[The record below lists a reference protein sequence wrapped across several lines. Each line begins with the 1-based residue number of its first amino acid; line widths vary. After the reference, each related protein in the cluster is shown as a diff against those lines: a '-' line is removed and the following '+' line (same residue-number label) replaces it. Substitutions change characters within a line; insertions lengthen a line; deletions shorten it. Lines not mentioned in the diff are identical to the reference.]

1 MDTNSNKEE
10 KKNQEKE
17 TNQNIDQEEK
27 TENDKTQ
34 EVSPRDITLVKD
46 TDNSKKNLT
55 DDSGSNENQTE
66 VCLENPQ
73 TEDITDNVEEK
84 EKEVPKCE
92 LI

>member
-1 MDTNSNKEE
+1 MIIEEE
-10 KKNQEKE
+10 KNQDKE
-17 TNQNIDQEEK
+17 NNKKIDQEEK
-27 TENDKTQ
+27 TESDKIQ

-55 DDSGSNENQTE
+55 DDSGSNENQIE
-66 VCLENPQ
+66 VCLENPK

-84 EKEVPKCE
+84 DKEFPKRE

>member
-1 MDTNSNKEE
+1 MKIEEE
-10 KKNQEKE
+10 KNQDKE
-17 TNQNIDQEEK
+17 NNKKIDQEEK
-27 TENDKTQ
+27 TESDKIQ

-55 DDSGSNENQTE
+55 DDSGSNENQIE
-66 VCLENPQ
+66 VCLENPK

-84 EKEVPKCE
+84 DKEFPKRE

>member
-1 MDTNSNKEE
+1 MKIEEE
-10 KKNQEKE
+10 KNQDKE
-17 TNQNIDQEEK
+17 NNQKIDQEEK
-27 TENDKTQ
+27 TESDKIQ

-55 DDSGSNENQTE
+55 DDSGSNENQIE
-66 VCLENPQ
+66 VCLENPK

-84 EKEVPKCE
+84 DKEFPKRE

>member
-1 MDTNSNKEE
+1 MIIEEE
-10 KKNQEKE
+10 KNQDKE
-17 TNQNIDQEEK
+17 NNQKIDQEEK
-27 TENDKTQ
+27 TESDKIQ

-55 DDSGSNENQTE
+55 DDSGSNENQIE
-66 VCLENPQ
+66 VCLENPK

-84 EKEVPKCE
+84 DKEFPKRE